1 MSTKTEYETVTGTGE
16 TDFTGTETGSA
27 ATPPKKKSSS
37 MKVIVVAM
45 LVGLVGL
52 VGFYTFRI
60 MTKPAPAPRPAATA
74 TKAPPAAAPTPAP
87 TPVWSTKMASGD
99 ISSARLATNSARR
112 EVSALMRG
120 AP

>member
-16 TDFTGTETGSA
+16 TEFTGTETGSA

-60 MTKPAPAPRPAATA
+60 MTKPAPAPRP
-74 TKAPPAAAPTPAP
+74 PC
-87 TPVWSTKMASGD
+87 
-99 ISSARLATNSARR
+99 
-112 EVSALMRG
+112 
-120 AP
+120 